1 MIVLIA
7 LVIFLL
13 SNREPTIIAFW
24 PFGTLGS
31 AALGA
36 VVLIAF
42 ALGMLIGMVLLIP
55 HRMRAHRRAR
65 RAEKQV
71 AAMQATQPVPPAT
84 IVTPS
89 AAPADPLLTTPSQTL
104 LPPR

>member
-1 MIVLIA
+1 VIVLIA

-13 SNREPTIIAFW
+13 SNREPTIIGFW

-71 AAMQATQPVPPAT
+71 AAMQASQPVPPA

-89 AAPADPLLTTPSQTL
+89 VAPADPLLTTPSQTL